1 MQTMPIRIFL
11 ILFILIL
18 IYPSATPAA
27 TERRIA
33 LVIGNSAYS
42 SGPLKNPVNDAAAM
56 ASQLQKLGFTVILK
70 KDANLRG
77 MEDALTDFGD
87 RLKRGGVGL
96 FFYAG
101 HGLQVGGANYLVPIG
116 ARINRESDIRYE
128 TLDAG
133 KILDEMANAN
143 NGLNI
148 VILDACRDNPYS
160 RSFRNAARGLAIV
173 SNAPAGTF
181 VSYSTSPGNVASD
194 GDGHNSPYT
203 AALLRY
209 MTEPGQPVEQVFKK
223 VRQTLTTQS
232 GGRQIPWELS
242 SLQGNFFFAPGA
254 AGKSTPPSPAVPQP
268 EMRKTVAAESADDL
282 ELAMAKI
289 RRQQEDNAAQR
300 DNREEKF
307 RTFLADVKKYKTI
320 AKADIDV
327 ETKTLAW
334 KALIRK
340 YPSWSTDVETGKADK
355 IVIRAIAE
363 DTNGDLKRMAVA
375 EGFPLANEIA
385 RDGHFIAY
393 DNGTVLDTKTKLM
406 WAAKP
411 SETSPNWQDAKRYCE
426 SYRGGGYSDWRMP
439 SAYELQGLFDPSRT
453 YKSECPQ
460 VGLFASGYRDIH
472 TTKLIRLRCNNVWS
486 SDTDS
491 DDSDRAVYY
500 TFESSRPHGYALS
513 ANLGAGLLAL
523 PVRSAK

>member
-1 MQTMPIRIFL
+1 MQTLSIRIILLPIILVL
-11 ILFILIL
+11 ISPFSVI
-18 IYPSATPAA
+18 AA
-27 TERRIA
+27 PERRTA
-33 LVIGNSAYS
+33 LIIGNGSYH
-42 SGPLKNPVNDAAAM
+42 SGPLKNPVNDATDM
-56 ASQLQKLGFTVILK
+56 AVALK
-70 KDANLRG
+70 SLDFDVVLKTNARMQD
-77 MEDALTDFGD
+77 MEEAIRDFGN
-87 RLKRGGVGL
+87 RLKRGGEGL

-101 HGLQVGGANYLVPIG
+101 HAVQINGKNYLIPIG
-116 ARINRESDIRYE
+116 ANVTRE
-128 TLDAG
+128 TDA
-133 KILDEMANAN
+133 KYQAIDAEMILDEMANAGN
-143 NGLNI
+143 HMNI
-148 VILDACRDNPYS
+148 MILDACRDNPLGK
-160 RSFRNAARGLAIV
+160 SFRSASRGLAII
-173 SNAPAGTF
+173 SDAPQGMLIT
-181 VSYSTSPGNVASD
+181 YSTSPGKTAAD
-194 GDGHNSPYT
+194 GEGRNSPYT

-254 AGKSTPPSPAVPQP
+254 AGKSTTPSPAVPQP

-307 RTFLADVKKYKTI
+307 RTFLTDVKKYKTI

-393 DNGTVLDTKTKLM
+393 DNGTVLDTKTMLM
-406 WAAKP
+406 WAAKDNGADI
-411 SETSPNWQDAKRYCE
+411 NWANAKSYCE
-426 SYRGGGYSDWRMP
+426 NYRGGGYTDWRMP
-439 SAYELQGLFDPSRT
+439 MHAELKGLYDEGKSRQT
-453 YKSECPQ
+453 ACKRTSYQIHVATELIDITCLALWASET
-460 VGLFASGYRDIH
+460 SG
-472 TTKLIRLRCNNVWS
+472 
-486 SDTDS
+486 SDTLRFRCGD
-491 DDSDRAVYY
+491 
-500 TFESSRPHGYALS
+500 
-513 ANLGAGLLAL
+513 GLAFWQPRSHDGILTRAL
-523 PVRSAK
+523 PVRAGK